1 MSNDLKMRWALLVV
15 GSSLFALLPL
25 FLHASEK
32 YPVDGPFLRSA
43 QAPIDEAFESVTS
56 RHNIQDASVD
66 WKKNMPAGFQA
77 KRNSSYP
84 WGTTTYGESELWVG
98 TKVNKTWRE
107 SITLSAL
114 VKKFN
119 AFGPSVSE
127 TSANYWEA
135 DVWLKW
141 EF

>member
-1 MSNDLKMRWALLVV
+1 MVVMGDLCILDGGGGGGEGNAAVKDAIT
-15 GSSLFALLPL
+15 
-25 FLHASEK
+25 SE
-32 YPVDGPFLRSA
+32 S
-43 QAPIDEAFESVTS
+43 DEYS
-56 RHNIQDASVD
+56 
-66 WKKNMPAGFQA
+66 G
-77 KRNSSYP
+77 
-84 WGTTTYGESELWVG
+84 ELWVG